1 MNFIKPPRLH
11 LLCNGVGLFCSAVME
26 RIYETSAKAEEGG
39 EEKDYCVP
47 GNVGEAGP
55 SQTSELE
62 TNKTQPP
69 ETENSKYNS
78 NIHVHNVCMHLVYA

>member
-1 MNFIKPPRLH
+1 MNFIKPPCLH

-26 RIYETSAKAEEGG
+26 RRLSYETSAKPEEGG
-39 EEKDYCVP
+39 EEKDDCVP

-55 SQTSELE
+55 SQASELE

-69 ETENSKYNS
+69 ETENSNY
-78 NIHVHNVCMHLVYA
+78 IVTYCT